1 MRARNLISKK
11 KPNSLLMIQDLHLYQ
26 EVEEQ
31 YMTAGIYDSGTRKS
45 KRVPRLRRAKQHVVS
60 KSMADQVLVLIL
72 K

>member
-11 KPNSLLMIQDLHLYQ
+11 KPNSLFD
-26 EVEEQ
+26 EEQ

-45 KRVPRLRRAKQHVVS
+45 KRVPRLRRAKQDVVS
-60 KSMADQVLVLIL
+60 NSMADQVLVIIL